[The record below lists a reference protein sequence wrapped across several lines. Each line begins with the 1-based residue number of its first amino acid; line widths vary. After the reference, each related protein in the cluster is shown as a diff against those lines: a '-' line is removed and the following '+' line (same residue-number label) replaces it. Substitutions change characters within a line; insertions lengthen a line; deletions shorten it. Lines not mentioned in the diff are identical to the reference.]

1 MSKIVDTAIKAA
13 ERASEV
19 LLNFYQKLS
28 FLEVEEK
35 AKNDFVTEADKSS
48 EQVIIQTIK
57 EAFPE
62 HAVIAEETGSHGQ
75 SNWKW
80 YVDPLDGTKNFIH
93 GVPFFCISIG
103 VELNGELIAGV
114 VRAPVL
120 KETFVAEKGEGAY
133 CNEERIKVNEREFES
148 SMVATGFPFR
158 GKHLIDEY
166 LACFK
171 EVFLNVSAVR
181 RCGSAA
187 LDLAYTAKGVFDG
200 FWEMALNPWDIAAGV
215 ILVKEAEGIVSDFEG
230 KEGFLKTG
238 NIIGASPKVYDK
250 LLKIIQKHLL

>member
-1 MSKIVDTAIKAA
+1 MSKVLDVALKAA
-13 ERASEV
+13 ERACEV
-19 LLNFYQKLS
+19 ILGFYERLS
-28 FLEVEEK
+28 SIEVEEK

-48 EQVIIQTIK
+48 ERLIIETIR
-57 EAFPE
+57 EVFPD
-62 HAVIAEETGSHGQ
+62 HAIVAEETGSYRG
-75 SNWKW
+75 NDWKW

-93 GVPFFCISIG
+93 GVPVFCVSIG
-103 VELNGELIAGV
+103 VEFKGELVVGV

-133 CNEERIKVNEREFES
+133 CNGERIRVSNRDFES

-166 LACFK
+166 LKCFK

-187 LDLAYTAKGVFDG
+187 LDLAYTAKGIFDG
-200 FWEMALNPWDIAAGV
+200 FWEMSLHPWDIAAGV
-215 ILVKEAEGIVSDFEG
+215 LLVKEAGGVVSDFEG
-230 KEGFLKTG
+230 KGGFLESG
-238 NIIGASPKVYDK
+238 NVIGASPKVYKK
-250 LLKIIQKHLL
+250 LLNIVQRHLL